1 MGLYDTLRGVICG
14 YTPASAITGCW
25 QSLEGI
31 ADHMLNFLENH
42 DEQRIASDFF
52 AGNGRKGKPG
62 MIVSACMNT
71 NPVMLY
77 FGQEFGERGMQ
88 SEGFSGRDGRT
99 TIFDYWNV
107 DTIARWRHKNKFDGT
122 LLHKEETELY
132 RFYTRLMTICT
143 QEKAITQGRFFDLMY
158 VNYENWNFNSA
169 RQYAFLRK
177 QDNEVLLIIA
187 NFDEIS
193 AHVSV
198 NIPAHAFEYL
208 DIPPM
213 ACRQAIDLLTGEAE
227 QLDFTP
233 DKATQVYVDGFG
245 GKILKFTF

>member
-1 MGLYDTLRGVICG
+1 MEKYPKYGIILRMYEEANEC
-14 YTPASAITGCW
+14 SATWNELSKLRLIRFTEYLC
-25 QSLEGI
+25 E
-31 ADHMLNFLENH
+31 
-42 DEQRIASDFF
+42 R
-52 AGNGRKGKPG
+52 
-62 MIVSACMNT
+62 VS
-71 NPVMLY
+71 P
-77 FGQEFGERGMQ
+77 
-88 SEGFSGRDGRT
+88 
-99 TIFDYWNV
+99 
-107 DTIARWRHKNKFDGT
+107 
-122 LLHKEETELY
+122 
-132 RFYTRLMTICT
+132 
-143 QEKAITQGRFFDLMY
+143 
-158 VNYENWNFNSA
+158 NSA